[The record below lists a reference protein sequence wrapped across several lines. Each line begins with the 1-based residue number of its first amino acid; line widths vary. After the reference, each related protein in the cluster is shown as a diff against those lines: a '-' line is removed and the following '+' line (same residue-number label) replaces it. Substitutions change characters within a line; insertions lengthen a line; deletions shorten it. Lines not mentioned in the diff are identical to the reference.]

1 MNAHLLPDAASKAGW
16 ELRKAVERIERIER
30 IAPLAT
36 RDTLDLLRDLD
47 ARRHQPLTLGNRT
60 RIADIEREL
69 ARRAWVRNVV
79 DPVVFTASGGA
90 A

>member
-1 MNAHLLPDAASKAGW
+1 MTPLDA
-16 ELRKAVERIERIER
+16 
-30 IAPLAT
+30 

-47 ARRHQPLTLGNRT
+47 ARRQQPLTLGNRT
-60 RIADIEREL
+60 RIADIEAEIHHRH
-69 ARRAWVRNVV
+69 RRAWVRNVV

>member
-1 MNAHLLPDAASKAGW
+1 MTTLDA
-16 ELRKAVERIERIER
+16 
-30 IAPLAT
+30 

-47 ARRHQPLTLGNRT
+47 TRSQQPLTLGNRT
-60 RIADIEREL
+60 RIADLEREL
-69 ARRAWVRNVV
+69 ARRAWVNDAV